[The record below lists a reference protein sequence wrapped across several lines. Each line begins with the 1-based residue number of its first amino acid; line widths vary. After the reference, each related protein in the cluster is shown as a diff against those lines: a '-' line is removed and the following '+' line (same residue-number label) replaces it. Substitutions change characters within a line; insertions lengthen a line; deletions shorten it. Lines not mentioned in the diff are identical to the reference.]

1 MLHQNAFCFYKTSQ
15 PSKVQTRKQSTDR
28 ESRFA
33 SVSYCRKVVVNVLEC
48 GGKMASPSKKFVIP
62 KKKRSNP
69 ETSGES
75 VKAEPRDNEPGNN
88 CIKIGLPGKRI
99 LSKRKGLG
107 EVLFS

>member
-75 VKAEPRDNEPGNN
+75 VKAEPRGDEPVYVSP
-88 CIKIGLPGKRI
+88 LKRGV
-99 LSKRKGLG
+99 KGPI
-107 EVLFS
+107 V